1 MDKMFITWKNLQKNT
16 KERKKQKKTT
26 LTIYNYTKSINC
38 HNTPNT
44 PNYIQRCTCM
54 KKKEKKTHY

>member
-1 MDKMFITWKNLQKNT
+1 MEKFT
-16 KERKKQKKTT
+16 KKHKREKTKKKKT
-26 LTIYNYTKSINC
+26 LTMYNYTKSINC

-44 PNYIQRCTCM
+44 PNYIQRCM